1 MMVERMPVKKRC
13 GMRRGIDG
21 KLRRVGHGTL
31 YKRQAGV
38 YIPTRKGTEFGRMLL
53 LKTVGSIP
61 QYHDR
66 VEEEPRRRRVA
77 A

>member
-1 MMVERMPVKKRC
+1 M
-13 GMRRGIDG
+13 
-21 KLRRVGHGTL
+21 GHSI
-31 YKRQAGV
+31 KDKQACV
-38 YIPTRKGTEFGRMLL
+38 YIPTREGTEFGRVLL
-53 LKTVGSIP
+53 LKTAGSIP